1 MVKQA
6 KLYDRQHMPV
16 EFSVGDKVLL
26 STWSLDVK
34 NLPAK
39 LKSIFCGPFVISE

>member
-6 KLYDRQHMPV
+6 KLYDRKHMPV

-34 NLPAK
+34 NLSAK
-39 LKSIFCGPFVISE
+39 LKNIFCDPFVVGD